1 MADINTISEIL
12 DYAIDQ
18 ERQAYDFYMKL
29 AARTE
34 NKQLKRAFEDF
45 AQQEKN
51 HVAILQSVKK
61 NQIALP
67 DAGKVTDLKIAD
79 YSVDVDEEDLL
90 DGADLQKVYILAMK
104 KEKAAYKMYSD
115 LARSCNDENCKK
127 TLESLAQ
134 EEARHKLHIE
144 VEYDDHFLNE
154 N

>member
-1 MADINTISEIL
+1 MADSDKINEIL

-18 ERQAYDFYMKL
+18 ERQAYDFYMRL

-34 NKQLKRAFEDF
+34 NKQLKQAFEDF
-45 AQQEKN
+45 AHQEKT

-61 NQIALP
+61 NRITLSNTGEVQ
-67 DAGKVTDLKIAD
+67 DLKIAD
-79 YSVDVDEEDLL
+79 YSVDVDEADLQ

-115 LARSCNDENCKK
+115 LARTCSDENCRKA
-127 TLESLAQ
+127 LESLAQ

-144 VEYDDHFLNE
+144 LEYDKHFLNE